1 LNPSGNTAT
10 QSIAQFFQG
19 LEEETANGNMGAL
32 AERFSESFLAASP
45 SGAKVAQRTVFA
57 ETMPSRKQAFDKLGC
72 RSTRLVSLETTVLDA
87 RYTLARTRWQLTF
100 ARDGQ
105 DPQEVFADS
114 TYIVDT
120 GEEPFQIILYLTS
133 QDLPKVLAECGII
146 PA

>member
-57 ETMPSRKQAFDKLGC
+57 ETMPSRKQAFEKLGC

-133 QDLPKVLAECGII
+133 QDLPKVLAERGII